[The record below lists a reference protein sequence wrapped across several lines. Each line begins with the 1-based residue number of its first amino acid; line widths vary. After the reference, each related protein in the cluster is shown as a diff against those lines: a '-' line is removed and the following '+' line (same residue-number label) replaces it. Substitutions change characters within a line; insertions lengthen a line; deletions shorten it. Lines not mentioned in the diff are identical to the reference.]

1 MNTFLSILLPLVM
14 IGLIIWFTLRTVR
27 RRKPKAGGNTPAA
40 RLGRATWAWARITTS
55 HVQPSD
61 RDWVRVDLE
70 FEVHAPG
77 SSVCT
82 AKATWLVQ
90 KESLEYIEVGKE
102 ISLKA
107 DPQDPSFVFPNAPWA
122 KIPE

>member
-14 IGLIIWFTLRTVR
+14 LGLVIWFTTRGLRS
-27 RRKPKAGGNTPAA
+27 RKTKARANTPAA
-40 RLGRATWAWARITTS
+40 RQARVIWAWARVNAS
-55 HVQPSD
+55 HVQPSN
-61 RDWVRVDLE
+61 RDWVRADLE

-77 SSVCT
+77 SSVCNT
-82 AKATWLVQ
+82 KTTWLEQ
-90 KESLEYIEVGKE
+90 KESLEFIEAGKE

-107 DPQDPSFVFPNAPWA
+107 DPQDPTFVFPNAPWA